1 VLVKLTDKTFV
12 FSTAFMVVMLILGVG
27 VSAFMAGRS
36 TTYDVG
42 VTQDTADVVQAA
54 QPQIADAGDELQV
67 QTFDTAQQL
76 RTAVLAGDVDAG
88 MVHGDSGFTL
98 LGKSTVD
105 QQLQRVLASTVS
117 DHVVAQNAADAG
129 TTLED
134 LRAGSTLTTTLLGD
148 DPSRASTAKL
158 AGVIFTMIFDN
169 DASLV
174 AMSIANS
181 VLEEKHN
188 RLVKILATAIPI
200 RQIIYGQLTV
210 KCLLAIAQIALC
222 AIVGLD

>member
-1 VLVKLTDKTFV
+1 CY
-12 FSTAFMVVMLILGVG
+12 MCMLIRGCV
-27 VSAFMAGRS
+27 AHACMAGLS
-36 TTYDVG
+36 TIYDV
-42 VTQDTADVVQAA
+42 VVSNDTAYVVQAA

-88 MVHGDSGFTL
+88 MVHGDSGYTL

-105 QQLQRVLASTVS
+105 QQMQRVLASTVS

-148 DPSRASTAKL
+148 DPSR
-158 AGVIFTMIFDN
+158 
-169 DASLV
+169 
-174 AMSIANS
+174 
-181 VLEEKHN
+181 
-188 RLVKILATAIPI
+188 
-200 RQIIYGQLTV
+200 
-210 KCLLAIAQIALC
+210 
-222 AIVGLD
+222 